1 MSTVLLT
8 KRPDEKYAL
17 GFIYEAPDI
26 EEGQTCQSCEVS
38 VDPEESG
45 GLSAV
50 FNPVIENDRVSVMV
64 DAGLDGHDYKVKFL
78 TTVSSGHI
86 YEDMIFVK
94 VRNY

>member
-1 MSTVLLT
+1 MSTALIT

-17 GFIYEAPDI
+17 GFIFEAPDI
-26 EEGQTCQSCEVS
+26 EEGQTCQGCQVS

-45 GLSAV
+45 GLEPV
-50 FNPVIENDRVSVMV
+50 FNPVIESDRVSVMV
-64 DAGLDGHDYKVKFL
+64 CAGLDGHDYKLKFK

-86 YEDMIFVK
+86 YEGMIFVK